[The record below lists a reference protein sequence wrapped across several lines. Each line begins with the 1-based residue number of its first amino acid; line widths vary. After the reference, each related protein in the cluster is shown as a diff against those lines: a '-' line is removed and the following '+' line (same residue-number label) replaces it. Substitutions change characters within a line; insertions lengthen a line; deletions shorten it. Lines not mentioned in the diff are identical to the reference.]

1 MAEGFKALKLED
13 DGVPV
18 ETVSGNG
25 LSHLQV
31 QFLRFEIHLTFSCCF
46 LVLDLVFGGG
56 GTAVDWHK
64 VMVVGYWQY

>member
-25 LSHLQV
+25 VSRPQV
-31 QFLRFEIHLTFSCCF
+31 QFCGSRFIYFFFLF
-46 LVLDLVFGGG
+46 LVEEQLLWIGIR
-56 GTAVDWHK
+56 
-64 VMVVGYWQY
+64 

>member
-25 LSHLQV
+25 VSHPQV
-31 QFLRFEIHLTFSCCF
+31 QFCGSRFIYFFLLF
-46 LVLDLVFGGG
+46 LVLDLVLGGG
-56 GTAVDWHK
+56 ATAVDWHK

>member
-31 QFLRFEIHLTFSCCF
+31 QFLRFEIHLLF
-46 LVLDLVFGGG
+46 LVVFWFLILFLVEEELLWIGIR
-56 GTAVDWHK
+56 
-64 VMVVGYWQY
+64 

>member
-13 DGVPV
+13 DGVPL

-31 QFLRFEIHLTFSCCF
+31 QFLRFEIHLLF
-46 LVLDLVFGGG
+46 LVVFWFLILFLVEEELLWIGIR
-56 GTAVDWHK
+56 
-64 VMVVGYWQY
+64 